1 MYQEQIKELLERYIK
16 GECTEEEIA
25 LLEKWYDG
33 LVFEK
38 DAVRMLS
45 KEEEQRLVK
54 ELWEKIAGASDR
66 MNMAAGTG
74 KCPENRRN
82 NHRILRYA
90 AVWAG
95 MIMVS
100 GGIWMQWNRRGLRSP
115 SRKQLAYTEIATGY
129 QQVRKVLLPDSSV
142 VWLNSATHLSFPAD
156 FATHREIRLIGE
168 AFFEVMP
175 DVEHPFV
182 VLAGNTSTHV
192 FGTSFNISAYP
203 EAGELRVSL
212 KSGKVGVGYGSQ
224 QKVLTP
230 GQLMVYDK
238 GSGSGEIL
246 QQAPGE
252 MDVWTT
258 GRMVFYKT
266 PLKEALAQIEARYG
280 VHIIYDHALKDRT
293 ITARFDNTAL
303 EKVLQSLSF
312 GWDLHFVR
320 KGDRLH
326 VR

>member
-1 MYQEQIKELLERYIK
+1 MYQEQIKELLERYIR
-16 GECTEEEIA
+16 GECTEDEIA
-25 LLEKWYDG
+25 LLEKWYDRIA
-33 LVFEK
+33 FEK
-38 DAVRMLS
+38 ESVRLLSDA
-45 KEEEQRLVK
+45 EERRLVQ
-54 ELWEKIAGASDR
+54 ELWEKIASKEEPGA
-66 MNMAAGTG
+66 G
-74 KCPENRRN
+74 KGSETRRN
-82 NHRILRYA
+82 NQRILRYA

-95 MIMVS
+95 MIMFS
-100 GGIWMQWNRRGLRSP
+100 GGIWMQWNRRGQRP
-115 SRKQLAYTEIATGY
+115 ASRKAIAYTAIATGY
-129 QQVRKVLLPDSSV
+129 QQLRKVLLPDSSI

-156 FATHREIRLIGE
+156 FVAHREVRLSGE
-168 AFFEVMP
+168 AFFEVAP

-182 VLAGNTSTHV
+182 VLAGNTATRV

-203 EAGELRVSL
+203 EAGELRISL
-212 KSGKVGVGYGSQ
+212 KSGKVGVEYGNKQ

-230 GQLMVYDK
+230 GQLMVFDK
-238 GSGSGEIL
+238 GSGNGEIL

-252 MDVWTT
+252 MDVWTA

-280 VHIIYDHALKDRT
+280 VHIIYDHALTDRT

-320 KGDRLH
+320 TGDTLH